1 MIEIIQ
7 FPAKSGDSILIKVNS
22 SYILIDGGYVSTYK
36 NYIQEEI
43 IKKNLSLELVICT
56 HYDQDHIG
64 GLIPLVNNY
73 ASIKRLWFNGFFQ
86 LFSTELSEHLN
97 YAEKRKLNMEFGY
110 ISEDSTGETNISSGQ
125 GESLSIAIN
134 NKQYLSV
141 NDEFSNQIV
150 ESSANVIEF
159 QDFSIDII
167 SPNSEAINKLR
178 EEWEKQLLNAISKK
192 TKSCDPEIL
201 IAFENFQ
208 KIKSHASDINLA
220 TTISFQTP
228 SICEAL
234 TEIPNSFDDSIINRC
249 SISFILRSQAEMFLY
264 LSDTDDEQIYNYLK
278 KYNLDEFDGVKI
290 SHHGSSRNN
299 WKWIEIIKSRT
310 FFISTDGVKHYN
322 HPSCAVIARIIINNP
337 GCKLI
342 FNYEIPRIKRFLEI
356 NHKDYDFTYTFQNT
370 QNLNTYELRRDN
382 E

>member
-22 SYILIDGGYVSTYK
+22 SYILVDGGYVSTYK

-73 ASIKRLWFNGFFQ
+73 ASIKKLWFNGFFQ

-110 ISEDSTGETNISSGQ
+110 ISEDSTGESNISSGQ

-150 ESSANVIEF
+150 ESSSNVIEF
-159 QDFSIDII
+159 KDFFFVIFS
-167 SPNSEAINKLR
+167 
-178 EEWEKQLLNAISKK
+178 Q
-192 TKSCDPEIL
+192 
-201 IAFENFQ
+201 
-208 KIKSHASDINLA
+208 
-220 TTISFQTP
+220 
-228 SICEAL
+228 IC
-234 TEIPNSFDDSIINRC
+234 
-249 SISFILRSQAEMFLY
+249 
-264 LSDTDDEQIYNYLK
+264 
-278 KYNLDEFDGVKI
+278 
-290 SHHGSSRNN
+290 
-299 WKWIEIIKSRT
+299 
-310 FFISTDGVKHYN
+310 
-322 HPSCAVIARIIINNP
+322 
-337 GCKLI
+337 
-342 FNYEIPRIKRFLEI
+342 
-356 NHKDYDFTYTFQNT
+356 
-370 QNLNTYELRRDN
+370 
-382 E
+382 